1 MTIPSGKEAIA
12 YISLVQTSA
21 IVLCFLVALI
31 YLVIKSARARRILAC
46 MERLGYKRV
55 PFGAWNLKGRI
66 ERLKDADKLDTLG
79 SPEMDAVRC
88 KLRRQ
93 ADSPMFGLLLAVI
106 FLIFASI
113 VKLASHVSGTPKDAT
128 PVLLMAGLLCFA
140 IYGAIKL
147 IDKSWRCKTELPSP
161 QSCK

>member
-1 MTIPSGKEAIA
+1 MPSGKEAIA
-12 YISLVQTSA
+12 YISLAQMSA
-21 IVLCFLVALI
+21 IVVCLLVAMI
-31 YLVIKSARARRILAC
+31 YLAVKSARVRRILSC
-46 MERLGYKRV
+46 MEQLGYKRV

-93 ADSPMFGLLLAVI
+93 ADSPVFGLLLAII

-128 PVLLMAGLLCFA
+128 PVLWLAALLCLA

-147 IDKSWRCKTELPSP
+147 IDKSWRCKETTNDD
-161 QSCK
+161 K